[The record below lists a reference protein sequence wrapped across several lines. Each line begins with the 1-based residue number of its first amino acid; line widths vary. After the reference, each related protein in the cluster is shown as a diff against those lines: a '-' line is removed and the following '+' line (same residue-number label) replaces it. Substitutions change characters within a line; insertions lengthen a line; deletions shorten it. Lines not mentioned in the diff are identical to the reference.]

1 MNIIKFKPYY
11 KAVFSGDLQVGSS
24 SSESTIP
31 ITNLTCEVDG
41 KNIYNYYG
49 NAPFNPTYYT
59 GIQCLGPTMI
69 RFIIGD
75 NSINKDLSYLAI
87 GSFRNANINNR
98 KALINP
104 DFTDPENEMDISP
117 LPLYES
123 PWLNSVTLVS
133 DIAQSNMNFTN
144 YILEAW
150 VFV

>member
-1 MNIIKFKPYY
+1 MDIIKFNPYY
-11 KAVFSGDLQVGSS
+11 KAVFSGYLQVGSNS
-24 SSESTIP
+24 AGITTP
-31 ITNLTCEVDG
+31 ITNLLCEVDG
-41 KNIYNYYG
+41 ENVYNCYG
-49 NAPFNPTYYT
+49 KGPFNPTYYT

-69 RFIIGD
+69 QFIIGD
-75 NSINKDLSYLAI
+75 NSINKDLSYLTI
-87 GSFRNANINNR
+87 GSFRGSNVNNR

-104 DFTDPENEMDISP
+104 DFTDPKNEIDISP

-133 DIAQSNMNFTN
+133 NIGQSDLNFTK

>member
-1 MNIIKFKPYY
+1 M
-11 KAVFSGDLQVGSS
+11 
-24 SSESTIP
+24 E
-31 ITNLTCEVDG
+31 
-41 KNIYNYYG
+41 KNIYDCYG

-87 GSFRNANINNR
+87 GSFRDANINNR

-133 DIAQSNMNFTN
+133 NIGQSDMNFTK

>member
-11 KAVFSGDLQVGSS
+11 KAVFSGYLHVGSS
-24 SSESTIP
+24 SSGSTIP

-41 KNIYNYYG
+41 KNIYDCYG

-87 GSFRNANINNR
+87 GSFGNANINNR

-133 DIAQSNMNFTN
+133 NIGQSDMNFTK

>member
-11 KAVFSGDLQVGSS
+11 KAVFSGYLHVGSS
-24 SSESTIP
+24 SSGSTVP

-41 KNIYNYYG
+41 KNIYDCYE

-75 NSINKDLSYLAI
+75 NSISKDLSYLAI
-87 GSFRNANINNR
+87 GSFRDVNINNR
-98 KALINP
+98 KALISP
-104 DFTDPENEMDISP
+104 DFTDPENEMNISP

-133 DIAQSNMNFTN
+133 NIGQSDMNFTK

>member
-1 MNIIKFKPYY
+1 MDIIKFKPYY
-11 KAVFSGDLQVGSS
+11 KAVFSGYLQVGSS

-41 KNIYNYYG
+41 KNIYKCYETI
-49 NAPFNPTYYT
+49 PFNPTYYT

-69 RFIIGD
+69 RFIVSD

-87 GSFRNANINNR
+87 GSFRNATINNR

-104 DFTDPENEMDISP
+104 DFTDPENEMNISP

-133 DIAQSNMNFTN
+133 NTGQSDMNFTN

>member
-11 KAVFSGDLQVGSS
+11 KAVFSGYLHVGSS
-24 SSESTIP
+24 SSGSTIP

-41 KNIYNYYG
+41 KNIYDCYG

-87 GSFRNANINNR
+87 GSFRDVNINNR

-104 DFTDPENEMDISP
+104 DFTDPEK
-117 LPLYES
+117 
-123 PWLNSVTLVS
+123 
-133 DIAQSNMNFTN
+133 
-144 YILEAW
+144 
-150 VFV
+150 

>member
-11 KAVFSGDLQVGSS
+11 KAVFSGCLHVGSS
-24 SSESTIP
+24 SSGSTIP

-41 KNIYNYYG
+41 KNIYDCYG

-87 GSFRNANINNR
+87 GSFRDTNISNR

-133 DIAQSNMNFTN
+133 NIGQSDMNFTK